1 MVKRLRCDAS
11 RAGLAVG
18 DRLSQPLQNPG
29 RFPLRH
35 GRGYS
40 DKVRQRKDRRESA
53 AFEDKQVVGC
63 RNQSRGDNVKLTGR
77 LHTGND
83 GCPYK
88 GNPYPPPKNDTLDIV
103 ANRFCIPYVVVK
115 NLKGC
120 GKKWK

>member
-40 DKVRQRKDRRESA
+40 VKVRQRKDRRESA
-53 AFEDKQVVGC
+53 AIENKRGVGC
-63 RNQSRGDNVKLTGR
+63 RTHHEVINVKSTSGS
-77 LHTGND
+77 
-83 GCPYK
+83 
-88 GNPYPPPKNDTLDIV
+88 TLGIKADL
-103 ANRFCIPYVVVK
+103 P
-115 NLKGC
+115 
-120 GKKWK
+120 